1 MWLSLMLYAGV
12 VVAALGIL
20 FLLRPMPRLGVPTRK
35 RAAVV
40 AATGV
45 AMAVMALTFPVSD
58 SRAEPAVTHLD
69 KFAPVWQFREI
80 HSLEVDA
87 APARVY
93 SAVKQV
99 RADEITFFHTLTSIR
114 RGGREAPE
122 GLLNAGSRE
131 PLLDIATKSGFV
143 MLADDPAR
151 ELVIGAVVV
160 APPGTGG
167 TLTPA
172 VFQTT
177 LPPGFA
183 LATMNFR
190 ITPVGTD
197 RSLVST
203 ETRVYANDADSR
215 RRFAR
220 YWRVI
225 YPGSAI
231 IRRMWLRAI
240 ARRATIAI
248 RIECR
253 GTHL

>member
-1 MWLSLMLYAGV
+1 MWLSLTLYAGL
-12 VVAALGIL
+12 VVATLGIL
-20 FLLRPMPRLGVPTRK
+20 FVLRPVPRLGVPTRK

-45 AMAVMALTFPVSD
+45 AMAVMALTLPASET
-58 SRAEPAVTHLD
+58 RAEPAVTHLD

-143 MLADDPAR
+143 MLVDDPAG

-190 ITPVGTD
+190 ITPIGPD

-240 ARRATIAI
+240 ARRATIAN

-253 GTHL
+253 GIHI